1 MGYGWPMIGELPD
14 DLLPVDTIAERWGP
28 AVDAG
33 FLAVPNILV
42 RSQDKLGLTPNDLV
56 VVLNIILHWWHQD
69 RRPAPRSTAIA
80 KRTGLGPRTVQR
92 SLRKLEKKG
101 LITRVRVA
109 KDRTEYDLE
118 GLVSRLASEA
128 RSDVW
133 YRPDLLRV
141 STGAEKRAGVGHQNP
156 TP

>member
-1 MGYGWPMIGELPD
+1 M
-14 DLLPVDTIAERWGP
+14 LPVDTIAKRWGP

-42 RSQDKLGLTPNDLV
+42 RSQDKLGLTANDLV
-56 VVLNIILHWWHQD
+56 VVLNIILHWWHGD

-101 LITRVRVA
+101 LISRVRISR
-109 KDRTEYDLE
+109 DRTEYGLE
-118 GLVSRLASEA
+118 GLISQLAAQA

-133 YRPDLLRV
+133 YRPDLRNA
-141 STGAEKRAGVGHQNP
+141 GAAAGKRAGAGHQNP
-156 TP
+156 NP

>member
-1 MGYGWPMIGELPD
+1 MIGEPPEEM
-14 DLLPVDTIAERWGP
+14 LPVDTIAERWGP

-56 VVLNIILHWWHQD
+56 VVLNIILHWWHRD

-92 SLRKLEKKG
+92 SLNKLEKKG
-101 LITRVRVA
+101 LISRVRIA
-109 KDRTEYDLE
+109 RDRTEYNLE
-118 GLVSRLASEA
+118 GLIGQLASEA

-133 YRPDLLRV
+133 YRPDLLRA
-141 STGAEKRAGVGHQNP
+141 GAANGKRAGAGHQNP